1 LPRQNPTLPRGLK
14 RREPLCVKIFNRK
27 GFCVPPAM
35 SEAGPQGANAGE
47 CKWQGRLSRGTPT
60 PLGYGHLTR
69 HPPRKV
75 TPTWGSHPAT
85 DRRGRTR
92 KMKGKGARLHATV
105 IKCSGLSGRR
115 KTHVHPTE
123 TTPTELGVAPGRSRA
138 FGFVPALGKVH
149 PRLRTTAQA
158 GGSLPRRW
166 SPALRSD
173 PRRPHRASGLLPG
186 RLHLRQ
192 EDNTP
197 R

>member
-14 RREPLCVKIFNRK
+14 RGEPLCVKIFNRK
-27 GFCVPPAM
+27 GFYVPPAM
-35 SEAGPQGANAGE
+35 SEAGPQGANAGA

-60 PLGYGHLTR
+60 PPGYEHLTR

-85 DRRGRTR
+85 DRRRPDTQNERERNTTSCNGNKVFRPQRPQKDTR
-92 KMKGKGARLHATV
+92 ASNRNCSDRVRRRPGKEPRLRLRPRPRQ
-105 IKCSGLSGRR
+105 SPS
-115 KTHVHPTE
+115 
-123 TTPTELGVAPGRSRA
+123 
-138 FGFVPALGKVH
+138 
-149 PRLRTTAQA
+149 RLRTTAQA

-173 PRRPHRASGLLPG
+173 PRRPHRASRLLLG
-186 RLHLRQ
+186 RLHLCQ
-192 EDNTP
+192 EGNTP